1 MLARGHRLER
11 LADRIREE
19 IEEMIAGELAD
30 PRIGF
35 ASVTRVDLSPDFR
48 HARVAVLASGEED
61 ERAQTLEGLAS
72 AARFVRRE
80 VGLRLQLKRTPEVV
94 FVRDRDAEAAAKAES
109 LAACIPRGRHG
120 PGRKS

>member
-1 MLARGHRLER
+1 MFARGHRLER

-35 ASVTRVDLSPDFR
+35 ATVTHVDLSPDFR
-48 HARVAVLASGEED
+48 HARVAVLVSAED
-61 ERAQTLEGLAS
+61 EEREQTLEGLAS

-80 VGLRLQLKRTPEVV
+80 IGLRLQLKRTPEVV
-94 FVRDRDAEAAAKAES
+94 FVRDRDAEAEAKAES
-109 LAACIPRGRHG
+109 LAARVPHG
-120 PGRKS
+120 HNEPEVES